1 MNLAQLI
8 HMNVRHFMT
17 SEPVTVGVD
26 DSIGD
31 AASLMDEHS
40 VGSVVAL
47 MNGKLAGILTD
58 RDIAIAMGAHGVEAS
73 TDVSK
78 VMTDNP
84 ARVTMDA
91 DIFQVLH
98 SMRGAGLP
106 NRIPVVNVEDELVG
120 LVSIDDIA
128 VVADNLNQEVFRNY
142 THTSTEKTQVPT
154 GAKRIGQKIRNPQ
167 ASDEQDPPSLEKAIT
182 VPHTKREHE
191 QKST

>member
-1 MNLAQLI
+1 
-8 HMNVRHFMT
+8 MNVRHFMT
-17 SEPVTVGVD
+17 SEPVTVSVD
-26 DSIGD
+26 DSIG
-31 AASLMDEHS
+31 AAAGLMDEHQ

-58 RDIAIAMGAHGVEAS
+58 RDIAIEVAAHGVDTE

-78 VMTDNP
+78 VMTESP

-91 DIFQVLH
+91 DIFDVLH

-106 NRIPVVNVEDELVG
+106 NRLPIVNEEDELVG

-142 THTSTEKTQVPT
+142 THTSTEKTEVPT
-154 GAKRIGQKIRNPQ
+154 GAKRIGQKIRNPD
-167 ASDEQDPPSLEKAIT
+167 AADEQDPPSLTKTIT
-182 VPHTKREHE
+182 TPHTQREHE